1 MGSTDCFCF
10 IDLANVFANC
20 NERISENYAIHQLRQ
35 NKWLFPSDFS
45 SALFECKSVVFMKW
59 LMFRPNKPYFRE
71 SNNQT
76 DFLKMDGKIKLKG
89 GLC

>member
-1 MGSTDCFCF
+1 M
-10 IDLANVFANC
+10 FANC

-45 SALFECKSVVFMKW
+45 SVLFECKSVVFMKW
-59 LMFRPNKPYFRE
+59 LKFSPNKPYFRE